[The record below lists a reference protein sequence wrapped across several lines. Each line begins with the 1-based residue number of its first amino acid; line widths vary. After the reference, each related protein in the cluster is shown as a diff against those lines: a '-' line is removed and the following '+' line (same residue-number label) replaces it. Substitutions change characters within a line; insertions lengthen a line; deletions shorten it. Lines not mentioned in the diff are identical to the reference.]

1 MYVQVGKANVPTCY
15 GGTGER
21 FEWPA
26 AEPVSVPPGSEA
38 PAEKAAA
45 ALAAVGSAM
54 GHAMSNAV
62 RELESLPSCISRESV
77 RTL

>member
-1 MYVQVGKANVPTCY
+1 MSVQVGKANVPTCY

-26 AEPVSVPPGSEA
+26 AEPVAVPPGAEA
-38 PAEKAAA
+38 AADKAAA
-45 ALAAVGSAM
+45 ALAAVGTAM